1 MSSITIAS
9 NGHVSNSEYQDL
21 YTDDSCATRCWFT
34 AFAEKGA
41 AAFDCKNAF
50 MLRFAKRMPEP
61 WPGPDAQPVFV
72 PVPLTIRV
80 RDVGLDVDV
89 PPWSPETGFAL
100 LKTRGYSVYSGD
112 VLLFRTK
119 PAQAYET
126 IALVDTLNANPPG
139 RRRMLMGEE

>member
-50 MLRFAKRMPEP
+50 MLRFAKRMPN
-61 WPGPDAQPVFV
+61 AQPVFV

-80 RDVGLDVDV
+80 RDVGLNVDV

-126 IALVDTLNANPPG
+126 IALVDTLNANPPF
-139 RRRMLMGEE
+139 RRRMLMGDE

>member
-9 NGHVSNSEYQDL
+9 NGYVSNSEYQDL

-50 MLRFAKRMPEP
+50 MLRFAKRMPN
-61 WPGPDAQPVFV
+61 AQPVFV

-80 RDVGLDVDV
+80 RDVGLNVDV

-126 IALVDTLNANPPG
+126 IALVDTLNANPHF

>member
-1 MSSITIAS
+1 MPSITIAS

-50 MLRFAKRMPEP
+50 MLRFAKRMPN
-61 WPGPDAQPVFV
+61 AQPVFV

-80 RDVGLDVDV
+80 RDVGLNVDV

-126 IALVDTLNANPPG
+126 IALVDMPTRLLEG
-139 RRRMLMGEE
+139 GC